1 MQKWDQQNPKR
12 RKREVAPK
20 NLGIACEDDIPA
32 PIKNYMEILKKFFGI
47 EVEHLLNDANLKF

>member
-1 MQKWDQQNPKR
+1 LIIWIN
-12 RKREVAPK
+12 AK
-20 NLGIACEDDIPA
+20 NLGIACEDDIPI